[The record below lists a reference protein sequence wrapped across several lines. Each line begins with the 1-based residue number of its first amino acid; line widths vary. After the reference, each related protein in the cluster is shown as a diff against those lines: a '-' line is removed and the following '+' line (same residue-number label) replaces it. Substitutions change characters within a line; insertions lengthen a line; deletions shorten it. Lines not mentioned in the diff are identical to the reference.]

1 MNKSLLFCHFLVYTY
16 IYLVFYLFSSICIS
30 CILSFSS
37 ICIYLVFC
45 LFPFIHI
52 YLVFCLF
59 LIYIFFFLLQRP
71 SLSVRYARAISFPR
85 PRISPQYVASR
96 PYTSHGRDT
105 DTSDMSLSRDIF
117 ISRRTSLLAPCPTC
131 LAPPR
136 VPLMPHPPP
145 AARPPARLCQRQQT
159 FIARY
164 SLSYFLTHQAFL

>member
-1 MNKSLLFCHFLVYTY
+1 MSFSCIY
-16 IYLVFYLFSSICIS
+16 IYISCILFIFFIYMYILYFVFFIYMYISCILSFPIYTHIS
-30 CILSFSS
+30 CILSFS
-37 ICIYLVFC
+37 Y
-45 LFPFIHI
+45 
-52 YLVFCLF
+52 
-59 LIYIFFFLLQRP
+59 IYIFFLLQRP

-145 AARPPARLCQRQQT
+145 ARPPACASVNRH
-159 FIARY
+159 
-164 SLSYFLTHQAFL
+164 SLLVTPCHTS